1 MRDINSALLQAYYE
15 VIDDLDIPVFE
26 GEEPDDVKHKIYAV
40 LSDVIN
46 IESSTDNSS
55 DTTSTIQISVHSW
68 EYKYN
73 NSKTLNSAVD
83 DIIQAIKPTSTSVLD
98 LSQFNLQMMNLTIQT
113 DRTERFG
120 EIGGKIFISRIL
132 VFKQNIFVIS

>member
-46 IESSTDNSS
+46 IESSTSNSS
-55 DTTSTIQISVHSW
+55 DNTSTIQISVHSW

-98 LSQFNLQMMNLTIQT
+98 LSAFDLQMMNLSIQT

-132 VFKQNIFVIS
+132 IFKQNIFVIS

>member
-1 MRDINSALLQAYYE
+1 MKDINTSLLTAYYNAISALNISVY
-15 VIDDLDIPVFE
+15 E
-26 GEEPDDVKHKIYAV
+26 GEEPDDVKDKIYAV

-46 IESSTDNSS
+46 VESSTSNSS
-55 DTTSTIQISVHSW
+55 DTSTTIQISIHSW

-73 NSKTLNSAVD
+73 NSKNLNTAVD
-83 DIIQAIKPTSTSVLD
+83 QILQAIKPDSNAVLD
-98 LSQFNLQMMNLTIQT
+98 LSSYGLQMMNLNIQT

-132 VFKQNIFVIS
+132 IFQQDIFVIS